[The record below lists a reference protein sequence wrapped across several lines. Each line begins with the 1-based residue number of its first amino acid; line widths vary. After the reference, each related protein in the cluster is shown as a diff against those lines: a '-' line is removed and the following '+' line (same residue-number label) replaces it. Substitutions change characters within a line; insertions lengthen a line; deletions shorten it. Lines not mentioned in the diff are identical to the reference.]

1 MTDLKTITMT
11 SVEIAAM
18 TGKQHGHI
26 LRDVDRA
33 IQAIQSSRLKA
44 DAAQGTHSKSGE
56 CSINTQFGAT
66 EATYTDGRNAE
77 RRMLILNKQM
87 VFTIITGYDTALRH
101 TVVGRWIELEMKAD
115 PGFGSKSI
123 TDTLN
128 DLQTR
133 VDMMAPAYA
142 EHTRKGASEGYT
154 WREACRLA
162 GVENPD
168 KVLAMF
174 KDKGLA
180 RTSKGLTELHPKYA
194 ERGHVKVTNPRNKAV
209 KLTGHLF
216 RVTHKGLTEWLQPKA
231 ESIAKALKE
240 HLKVRPVVDGDGF
253 VVDIVGEGAS
263 GMTVQDVTAQL

>member
-87 VFTIITGYDTALRH
+87 VFTIITGCPQNHSQPTE
-101 TVVGRWIELEMKAD
+101 TTD
-115 PGFGSKSI
+115 PG
-123 TDTLN
+123 DHHH
-128 DLQTR
+128 D
-133 VDMMAPAYA
+133 PP
-142 EHTRKGASEGYT
+142 HHH
-154 WREACRLA
+154 
-162 GVENPD
+162 
-168 KVLAMF
+168 
-174 KDKGLA
+174 
-180 RTSKGLTELHPKYA
+180 RTTPHPG
-194 ERGHVKVTNPRNKAV
+194 R
-209 KLTGHLF
+209 
-216 RVTHKGLTEWLQPKA
+216 
-231 ESIAKALKE
+231 
-240 HLKVRPVVDGDGF
+240 
-253 VVDIVGEGAS
+253 
-263 GMTVQDVTAQL
+263 

>member
-11 SVEIAAM
+11 TVEIAAM
-18 TGKQHGHI
+18 TGKRHDHV
-26 LRDVDRA
+26 LRDARRVLDHVL
-33 IQAIQSSRLKA
+33 QSRLA
-44 DAAQGTHSKSGE
+44 TLESKSTCGKMAPDLGA
-56 CSINTQFGAT
+56 SIGAT
-66 EATYTDGRNAE
+66 GAVYLDAYE
-77 RRMLILNKQM
+77 REKPMLILNKHM
-87 VFTIITGYDTALRH
+87 VFTIITGYDTALRY
-101 TVVGRWIELEMKAD
+101 TVVGRWIELEQAAN
-115 PGFGSKSI
+115 PAFGSQAI
-123 TDTLN
+123 TDTLI
-128 DLQTR
+128 DLQSR

-180 RTSKGLTELHPKYA
+180 RTSKGLTEIHPKYID
-194 ERGHVKVTNPRNKAV
+194 RGHAKPVNPRNKAV

-216 RVTHKGLTEWLQPKA
+216 RITHKGLTEWLQPKA